1 MIELRVENRRRMKPG
16 AGPRMALACALVASA
31 FACPPAVAQLPE
43 VPGVDPVPLPVEP
56 AQRLPEQLPQPLED
70 AVQGSP
76 LGPVVEQA

>member
-43 VPGVDPVPLPVEP
+43 VPGLHGFD
-56 AQRLPEQLPQPLED
+56 RLHRLRIHL
-70 AVQGSP
+70 VLFLR
-76 LGPVVEQA
+76 LGEGRSRARET